1 MECISFTKLEFD
13 HKYGTEAHTHIY
25 GFHHL
30 FSGIL
35 SDNFLDKWEGKI
47 SEVSASIVPTLM
59 HVLFNT
65 ISKLISVLPISYAIN
80 RSILIHINVNE

>member
-1 MECISFTKLEFD
+1 MNLINFTASHSKLNAIFRND
-13 HKYGTEAHTHIY
+13 KNGTEIHTHIN

-35 SDNFLDKWEGKI
+35 FDNFLDKWEGKI

-65 ISKLISVLPISYAIN
+65 ISKLISVLRICN
-80 RSILIHINVNE
+80 K

>member
-1 MECISFTKLEFD
+1 MLEVD
-13 HKYGTEAHTHIY
+13 NSIILVLIY
-25 GFHHL
+25 IHGFYHL

-35 SDNFLDKWEGKI
+35 FDNFLDKWEGKI

-65 ISKLISVLPISYAIN
+65 ISKLISILRICN
-80 RSILIHINVNE
+80 RKNNFYYQRQ

>member
-1 MECISFTKLEFD
+1 MACISFTKLEFD
-13 HKYGTEAHTHIY
+13 HKNGTDIY
-25 GFHHL
+25 TYIYMGFYHL

-35 SDNFLDKWEGKI
+35 FDNFLDKWEGKI

-65 ISKLISVLPISYAIN
+65 ISKLISILRICN
-80 RSILIHINVNE
+80 R

>member
-1 MECISFTKLEFD
+1 MVQIFI
-13 HKYGTEAHTHIY
+13 HIY
-25 GFHHL
+25 MGFYHL

-35 SDNFLDKWEGKI
+35 FDNFLDKWEGKI

-65 ISKLISVLPISYAIN
+65 ISKLISVLPMSYAIN
-80 RSILIHINVNE
+80 KRILTSMSKTIGI

>member
-1 MECISFTKLEFD
+1 MACILFTKLEFD
-13 HKYGTEAHTHIY
+13 HNNYMVQRFIYIY

-35 SDNFLDKWEGKI
+35 FDNFLDKWEGKI

-65 ISKLISVLPISYAIN
+65 ISKLISVLPMSYAISK
-80 RSILIHINVNE
+80 RILLF